1 MNPYDEPSR
10 IYYFFRDWYNKLEY
24 MNGDRLIEWWA
35 LLQFFFVTMWG
46 AVFSTSRYQFTGVML
61 ELESY

>member
-1 MNPYDEPSR
+1 MNLYDEPSKMD
-10 IYYFFRDWYNKLEY
+10 YFFRDWYNKLEY

-35 LLQFFFVTMWG
+35 LFQFCFVTSWA
-46 AVFSTSRYQFTGVML
+46 AVFSTARYQFTGVML